1 MGRVD
6 PHVDHTPIWRWFT
19 NSIFEVTAIVNHPL
33 RLCSISRLSYFPYI
47 FYFVNFTISAARG
60 QGLFGT
66 FENVIK
72 DFGILGRG
80 ANFPTFLGVILPCF
94 GDDFS

>member
-1 MGRVD
+1 M
-6 PHVDHTPIWRWFT
+6 
-19 NSIFEVTAIVNHPL
+19 TAIVNHPL
-33 RLCSISRLSYFPYI
+33 RLWVVTRLSYFPYI

-72 DFGILGRG
+72 DFRDFGQGG
-80 ANFPTFLGVILPCF
+80 DFTTFLGGQKRQNRDEI
-94 GDDFS
+94 